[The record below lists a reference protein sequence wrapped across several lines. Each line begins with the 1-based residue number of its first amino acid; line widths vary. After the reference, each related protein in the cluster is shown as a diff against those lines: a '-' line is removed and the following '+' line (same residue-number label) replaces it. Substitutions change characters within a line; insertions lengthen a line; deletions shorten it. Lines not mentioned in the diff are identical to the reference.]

1 MEPGRPVR
9 ALVLDVE
16 GSPRRAARLL
26 ADRFPDVACDGP
38 GLSLPIGA
46 GRTPEAVLAYCR
58 ERGIGVHGSRVR
70 FPRADVPPRSPDA
83 SAPPWTEEVVR

>member
-1 MEPGRPVR
+1 MEPGGPIR
-9 ALVLDVE
+9 ALLLEIE

-26 ADRFPDVACDGP
+26 AERFPDVACDGP
-38 GLSLPIGA
+38 GLRLPIGA

-70 FPRADVPPRSPDA
+70 IRSADGPARSPDA
-83 SAPPWTEEVVR
+83 SASPRTEEVVR